1 MSNGADDVLC
11 TQAKEDLIK
20 YRQQAKEALE
30 AETARIT
37 KFEEER
43 VKRERKVRGGIPF
56 LLRNGSVMEMLGYR
70 RKRARVAARARKND
84 SLHPFLKTFVA
95 PFPQCPAFSWVLP
108 PLPTAPNWPVTP
120 ISMIVSVWVTVL
132 V

>member
-84 SLHPFLKTFVA
+84 SLHPFLKTFCG
-95 PFPQCPAFSWVLP
+95 PIP
-108 PLPTAPNWPVTP
+108 PMSSFFMGPPPTSDGTKL
-120 ISMIVSVWVTVL
+120 VSDSYQHE
-132 V
+132 